1 MLKRSAHDLFMC
13 PGFMLFTFEG
23 GPHPEGGLTQD
34 PPPTTVFT
42 EPAHGLDLAK
52 ITQVYNALLQVCL

>member
-1 MLKRSAHDLFMC
+1 MC